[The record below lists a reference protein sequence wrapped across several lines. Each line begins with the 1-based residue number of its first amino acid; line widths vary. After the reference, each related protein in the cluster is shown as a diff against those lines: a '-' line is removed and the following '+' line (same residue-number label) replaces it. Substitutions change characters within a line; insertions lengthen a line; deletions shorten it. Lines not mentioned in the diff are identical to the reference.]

1 VSWLPSRRCWW
12 RRPGARVA
20 WELLHPMLGALVV
33 IAVLVGI
40 IAFVFNRRRWW

>member
-1 VSWLPSRRCWW
+1 MAAVTTLLVAAV
-12 RRPGARVA
+12 GARVA
-20 WELLHPMLGALVV
+20 WELLHPLLGPLLV